1 MTPLQSSSFQYID
14 TDAGLKALIIQL
26 DQAERVAIDTEADSL
41 HHYFEKVCLIQL
53 SFHGHDYLIDPLSK
67 IDLSN
72 FLDVLSTKSLIIHG
86 ADYDLR
92 MLRTSF
98 GFRPQCE
105 VFDTML
111 AAQMLGYEQFGLA
124 ALIQRYLDTTVT
136 KQGQK
141 SDWSLRPL
149 SPMQL
154 DYAYTDTRFLETIA
168 NRMGAELDTVGR
180 CEWHRETCKAMVIST
195 ERDTQRDPDDAWR
208 IKHIG
213 QLTRQQLAF
222 LRELWHWRDQ
232 EARQA
237 DRPPFKILNN
247 QHLFALTTLAGSQTD
262 QPLTNDAQLPRH
274 INGRRLELLKAAIQ
288 KAAALPEHEWP
299 QQKKRIKSKHAG
311 PNDVQDIDALRDACS
326 KIAKELGIT
335 ASVLAPR
342 AAIKS
347 IICAGAK
354 TMEEIMAHGP
364 LLRWQATLLEPA
376 VTRIILAREQRE
388 KSQNV
393 VTAAPMPS
401 SPPPAIDVTEP

>member
-1 MTPLQSSSFQYID
+1 MTSLFQYID
-14 TDAGLKALIIQL
+14 TDSGLDQLISRL
-26 DQAERVAIDTEADSL
+26 AQAERVALDTEADSL
-41 HHYFEKVCLIQL
+41 HHYFEKVCLIQI
-53 SFHGHDYLIDPLSK
+53 SFHGDDYLIDPLSK
-67 IDLSN
+67 IDLSQ
-72 FLDVLSTKSLIIHG
+72 FLNVLSTKPLIIHG

-98 GFRPQCE
+98 GFRPQYE

-111 AAQMLGYEQFGLA
+111 AAQILGYEQFGLA

-154 DYAYTDTRFLETIA
+154 DYAYTDTRFLELIA
-168 NRMGAELDTVGR
+168 DRMDAEMKTLGR
-180 CEWHRETCKAMVIST
+180 CAWHRETCQAMVFST
-195 ERDTQRDPDDAWR
+195 ERETQRDPDDAWR

-213 QLTRQQLAF
+213 QLTRQQLAY
-222 LRELWHWRDQ
+222 LRELWHWRDN

-247 QHLFALTTLAGSQTD
+247 QHMFELATLAAAHRD
-262 QPLTNDAQLPRH
+262 QPLTNDLQFPRH
-274 INGRRLELLKAAIQ
+274 IKGQRLELLKAAIH

-299 QQKKRIKSKHAG
+299 QPKKRIKSKHAL
-311 PNDVQDIDALRDACS
+311 PDEIRDIDILRDACS
-326 KIAKELGIT
+326 RIAKELGMT

-354 TMEEIMAHGP
+354 TIEDIIAHGP
-364 LLRWQATLLEPA
+364 LLHWQATLLEPA
-376 VTRIILAREQRE
+376 VTRITSARVQ
-388 KSQNV
+388 V
-393 VTAAPMPS
+393 S
-401 SPPPAIDVTEP
+401 SSG

>member
-1 MTPLQSSSFQYID
+1 MD
-14 TDAGLKALIIQL
+14 ALITRL
-26 DQAERVAIDTEADSL
+26 GQAERVAVDTEADSL
-41 HHYFEKVCLIQL
+41 HHYFEKVCLIQI
-53 SFHGHDYLIDPLSK
+53 SFHGDDYLIDPLSK
-67 IDLSN
+67 IDLSQ
-72 FLDVLSTKSLIIHG
+72 FLNVLSIKPLIIHG

-111 AAQMLGYEQFGLA
+111 AAQILGYEHFGLA

-154 DYAYTDTRFLETIA
+154 DYAYTDTRFLELIA
-168 NRMGAELDTVGR
+168 NRMGTEMDSVGR
-180 CEWHRETCKAMVIST
+180 CEWHRETCQAMVIAT
-195 ERDTQRDPDDAWR
+195 GQDTQRDPDDAWR

-213 QLTRQQLAF
+213 QLTRQQLAY
-222 LRELWHWRDQ
+222 LRELWHWRDR

-237 DRPPFKILNN
+237 DRPSFKILNN
-247 QHLFALTTLAGSQTD
+247 QHLFALTTWATSHQD
-262 QPLTNDAQLPRH
+262 HPLSSDAQLPRH
-274 INGRRLELLKAAIQ
+274 INGKRLELLKAAIQ
-288 KAAALPEHEWP
+288 KAATLPEREWP
-299 QQKKRIKSKHAG
+299 QQKKRMKSKHAL
-311 PNDVQDIDALRDACS
+311 PDEIRDIDILREECS
-326 KIAKELGIT
+326 RIAKTLGIT

-342 AAIKS
+342 AAVKS

-354 TMEEIMAHGP
+354 TLEDIIAHGS

-376 VTRIILAREQRE
+376 VKRIMTAREQRE
-388 KSQNV
+388 RSPNM
-393 VTAAPMPS
+393 VTDAPKPS
-401 SPPPAIDVTEP
+401 SPPPVIDVSAP